1 MSPSRVVR
9 AAGIVLHSPETDH
22 VLILR
27 RVSDDYWG
35 IPGGFIEQDESPEDA
50 AIREL
55 EEETGFSPPDA
66 GMLTVVGDNAGYRVF
81 VCEVDEFPT
90 PRLDAEHDDFM
101 WTSRTA
107 LPVDL
112 YPGLARIMEDV

>member
-1 MSPSRVVR
+1 MPQQRIK
-9 AAGIVLHSPETDH
+9 AAGIVLHCPETDH

-35 IPGGFIEQDESPEDA
+35 IPGGYVEHDESPEDA

-55 EEETGFSPPDA
+55 VEETGFAAPEPD
-66 GMLTVVGDNAGYRVF
+66 MLSLVGDNRGYRVF
-81 VCEVDEFPT
+81 VVEVDEFST
-90 PRLDAEHDDFM
+90 PVLDEEHDEHL